1 MTADGETIIKKRS
14 RTVSVKSKQNFGGG
28 KFGPGSESWT
38 DSPPQLGK
46 SPGPDLSNVGEA
58 RKIGLVDP
66 KLFEAVIRRHT
77 DMNRGPVIAD
87 EYQVTGNSESS
98 SSSSQFL
105 LPQVG
110 HGESGV
116 AAMSFGLFDP
126 SLCDAASSTTTTTTT
141 SPTTTKVE
149 TTHQALV
156 DGVLPDSTVAE
167 LSLATGLPESEI
179 RSWATCLPAG
189 STVKVTHHFDTSVLA
204 KAAAAAA
211 CAANTAQTTQKTG
224 LYNKKMYSQNKTA

>member
-1 MTADGETIIKKRS
+1 
-14 RTVSVKSKQNFGGG
+14 VKSKQNFGGG
-28 KFGPGSESWT
+28 KFGPVSETWN
-38 DSPPQLGK
+38 DSPSQLGK
-46 SPGPDLSNVGEA
+46 SPCPDLSNVGDG

-66 KLFEAVIRRHT
+66 KVFEAVIRRHS
-77 DMNRGPVIAD
+77 DLNRGPD
-87 EYQVTGNSESS
+87 EYPNTGNSESS
-98 SSSSQFL
+98 SQFL
-105 LPQVG
+105 LTQVG

-126 SLCDAASSTTTTTTT
+126 SLCGAASSTTTTTTT

-211 CAANTAQTTQKTG
+211 CAANTAQTIPKRGYFST
-224 LYNKKMYSQNKTA
+224 LIHFIYI